1 MTMKSNQS
9 IYAFWTPT
17 MGPAAEV
24 GVPQMVKNL
33 PVMQETW
40 IRSLGWED
48 PLWEGMTT
56 HSSIIHGHSFLYFF
70 LVLIIIVIV

>member
-1 MTMKSNQS
+1 
-9 IYAFWTPT
+9 

-24 GVPQMVKNL
+24 GVSQMVKNL

-48 PLWEGMTT
+48 PLWKEMTT
-56 HSSIIHGHSFLYFF
+56 PPIAVLYMVTVSCTSSWCLS
-70 LVLIIIVIV
+70 